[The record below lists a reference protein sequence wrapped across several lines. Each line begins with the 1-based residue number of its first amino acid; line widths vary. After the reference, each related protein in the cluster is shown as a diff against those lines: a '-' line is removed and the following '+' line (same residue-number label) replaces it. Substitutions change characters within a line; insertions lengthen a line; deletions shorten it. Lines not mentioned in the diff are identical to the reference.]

1 MDPWTTLCWVYAT
14 VEESVRPSHQST
26 ATTVASGFAERPA
39 SRRYRS
45 TAAGAA
51 LQAPA
56 LSSKCGQRHAESRRR
71 RLNTNLFCQQ
81 IDMVT
86 SACEILYD
94 NALYK
99 FTLHYITLRGR
110 LATEVEK
117 QYRMNKNT
125 DECASVW
132 AFWSLTSI
140 KSIGLRGNFRIL
152 RPKWSLFAT
161 YDLRK
166 LSAES
171 QRGRMM
177 FTCMKRAY
185 I

>member
-1 MDPWTTLCWVYAT
+1 LGWVQIFALVLGSVGLAQSADGLGWIESHKMDPWTTLCWVYAT
-14 VEESVRPSHQST
+14 VEEAVRPSHQST
-26 ATTVASGFAERPA
+26 ATTVASGFAAERPA

-94 NALYK
+94 NTLYK
-99 FTLHYITLRGR
+99 FTLHYITLR
-110 LATEVEK
+110 
-117 QYRMNKNT
+117 
-125 DECASVW
+125 ASTCNR
-132 AFWSLTSI
+132 S
-140 KSIGLRGNFRIL
+140 
-152 RPKWSLFAT
+152 
-161 YDLRK
+161 RK
-166 LSAES
+166 TISNE
-171 QRGRMM
+171 
-177 FTCMKRAY
+177 
-185 I
+185 